1 MFSSDINKLNEM
13 LRHSGRIYFV
23 ISAICLLFGIIYEYF
38 SHGVYSAYM
47 MFAFCIPLA
56 GGTLTAFLLSLFER
70 KKPFSKISVCAYHS
84 GIATL
89 TVGSIFK
96 GVLEIYGTTNQLIVV
111 YWIAGF
117 GLLFIGILTYLLPK
131 KRGYSKIAD

>member
-13 LRHSGRIYFV
+13 LRRSGRIYFV
-23 ISAICLLFGIIYEYF
+23 ISA
-38 SHGVYSAYM
+38 
-47 MFAFCIPLA
+47 
-56 GGTLTAFLLSLFER
+56 
-70 KKPFSKISVCAYHS
+70 KPFREKKTFSKSSVCAYHS

-117 GLLFIGILTYLLPK
+117 GLLFIGILTYLLSK
-131 KRGYSKIAD
+131 KTGYSKIAD